1 MAWAFASAVVAL
13 SFVNT
18 LFSVRISYA
27 QRDFSTAMSG
37 KDVGGWVTEC
47 SQGIYGGGQRA

>member
-37 KDVGGWVTEC
+37 KDVGGWV
-47 SQGIYGGGQRA
+47 GIHGGGQRA